1 MTPEIREF
9 LMQPAALIITKSDLR
24 STVHR
29 QPPST
34 ISASSS
40 SIATAS
46 SRANCASSAFSP
58 PPPIRRI
65 PTTFRS
71 CAKKLARV
79 VAASGFSPTGHSGKA
94 LIAIL
99 EGFPRDELFQIDADT
114 LENMA
119 QGILRLEERPR
130 TRLFVRRDKF
140 DRFVSAFV
148 FIPRDRFDS
157 DVRRKVGDLLAEA
170 FDGEVAS
177 FAPSFGEGTLVRV
190 HFIIQATPP
199 DMSANPISPSS
210 NGRSSRRCATGTTGW
225 SVPSSRPAR
234 MPA

>member
-1 MTPEIREF
+1 M
-9 LMQPAALIITKSDLR
+9 
-24 STVHR
+24 
-29 QPPST
+29 
-34 ISASSS
+34 
-40 SIATAS
+40 
-46 SRANCASSAFSP
+46 
-58 PPPIRRI
+58 
-65 PTTFRS
+65 
-71 CAKKLARV
+71 

-190 HFIIQATPP
+190 HFIIQRNAGHERKPDLTELERTIVETVRNWDDRLERALIEAGKDARLIEGWRGAFPP
-199 DMSANPISPSS
+199 GYRDEVKPADALSDIAEIEALAPAEGIGVEFRSELSDGKGEFHLRLYHR
-210 NGRSSRRCATGTTGW
+210 GRGHR
-225 SVPSSRPAR
+225 VEPPPADS
-234 MPA
+234 